1 MQKLFVQ
8 SLKGALLLLF
18 LWQSSYA
25 GLPGSVGNQAL
36 PSLAPMLEKVMPA
49 VVNISSNARSQLADN
64 PLLNDPFFRRFF
76 KLPEQKQHKKHKKQS
91 RGSGVIIDARKG
103 YVLTNFH
110 VIEKSDDVSVTLL
123 NGRELKA
130 KLIGVDPET
139 DVALLKV
146 PTGNLQALRL
156 GDSERLRVGD
166 FVVAIGNPFGL
177 GQTVTSGIVSALG
190 RSGLGI
196 EGYEDFIQT
205 DASINPG
212 NSGGA
217 LVDLKGR
224 LIGINTAIL
233 APGGGNVG
241 IGFAI
246 PINMVKKVV
255 EHLVKFGEVRRGVLG
270 VQIQDLT
277 YDLIKAFGLKPNQKG
292 ALIVKIEPRSAAERA
307 GLRSRDIITA
317 VNGKSIESSSDL
329 RNHIGLSHIGERVRI
344 TLIRKGRTR
353 HLYAVVADNKVE
365 GSNISWHLK
374 GTTLKEASEGI
385 KVYKVIR
392 GSKAW
397 NLGFRKSDIIVG
409 FNRRELKDLNDL
421 TNRFRRKT
429 ARSIQVKRKGDLV
442 SIWLQ

>member
-1 MQKLFVQ
+1 MQKRFFQ
-8 SLKGALLLLF
+8 SIGGILLLLF
-18 LWQSSYA
+18 FWQFSA
-25 GLPGSVGNQAL
+25 ADLPRSVGSQAL

-49 VVNISSNARSQLADN
+49 VVNISASARSSLADS

-76 KLPEQKQHKKHKKQS
+76 KIPEKQRKPEKQS

-103 YVLTNFH
+103 YVLTNVH
-110 VIEKSDDVSVTLL
+110 VIEKATQISVTLL

-130 KLIGVDPET
+130 KLIGVDSET

-146 PTGNLQALRL
+146 PTGNLKALSY

-217 LVDLKGR
+217 LVDLRGR

-292 ALIVKIEPRSAAERA
+292 ALIVKVEPGSAAERA

-329 RNHIGLSHIGERVRI
+329 RNHIGLSYIGERVRI

-353 HLYAVVADNKVE
+353 NLYAVVADNKVQ
-365 GSNISWHLK
+365 GSKISWYLK
-374 GTTLKEASEGI
+374 GTTLKEVSDGI
-385 KVYKVIR
+385 KIYKVIR
-392 GSKAW
+392 GSQAW
-397 NLGFRKSDIIVG
+397 NLGLRKGDIIVG
-409 FNRRELKDLNDL
+409 FNRQELRDLNDL
-421 TNRFRRKT
+421 TNRFRHQRV
-429 ARSIQVKRKGDLV
+429 RSIQVKRGDELV

>member
-1 MQKLFVQ
+1 MQKRF
-8 SLKGALLLLF
+8 SFGGILLLLF
-18 LWQSSYA
+18 FWQFSQFSYA
-25 GLPGSVGNQAL
+25 DLPRSVGSQAL
-36 PSLAPMLEKVMPA
+36 PSLAPMLTKVMPA
-49 VVNISSNARSQLADN
+49 VVNISASARSSLADS

-76 KLPEQKQHKKHKKQS
+76 KFPKQKRQKKQS

-103 YVLTNFH
+103 YVITNNH
-110 VIEKSDDVSVTLL
+110 VIEKADKISVTLL
-123 NGRELKA
+123 NGRELIA
-130 KLIGVDPET
+130 RLIGVDPET
-139 DVALLKV
+139 DIALLKV

-156 GDSERLRVGD
+156 GDSDRLRVGD

-217 LVDLKGR
+217 LVDLNGK

-255 EHLVKFGEVRRGVLG
+255 EHLVKYGEVRRGVLG

-292 ALIVKIEPRSAAERA
+292 ALVVKVEPGSAAERA
-307 GLRSRDIITA
+307 GLRRSDIIIA

-329 RNHIGLSHIGERVRI
+329 RNHIGLSYIGERVRI
-344 TLIRKGRTR
+344 TLIRNGRIR
-353 HLYAVVADNKVE
+353 NLYAVVADNRVQ
-365 GSNISWHLK
+365 GSKISRYLN
-374 GTTLKEASEGI
+374 GATLKETSKGI

-392 GSKAW
+392 GSNAW
-397 NLGFRKSDIIVG
+397 NLGLRKGDIIVG
-409 FNRRELKDLNDL
+409 FNRRELNDLNDL
-421 TNRFRRKT
+421 ANRFKHQR
-429 ARSIQVKRKGDLV
+429 ARSIQLKRGDELV

>member
-1 MQKLFVQ
+1 MQKRFFQ
-8 SLKGALLLLF
+8 SLGAALLLLF
-18 LWQSSYA
+18 LWQSCYS
-25 GLPGSVGNQAL
+25 GLPRSVGNQEL
-36 PSLAPMLEKVMPA
+36 PSLAPMLENVMPA
-49 VVNISSNARSQLADN
+49 VVNISASARSSLADS

-76 KLPEQKQHKKHKKQS
+76 KIPEQQQKKQS

-110 VIEKSDDVSVTLL
+110 VIEKADDVSITLL
-123 NGRELKA
+123 NGRELQA
-130 KLIGVDPET
+130 KLIGVDSET
-139 DVALLKV
+139 DVALLQV
-146 PTGNLQALRL
+146 PTGDLQALRL

-217 LVDLKGR
+217 LVDLRGR

-246 PINMVKKVV
+246 PINMVKKVI

-277 YDLIKAFGLKPNQKG
+277 YDLKKALGLKPNQKG
-292 ALIVKIEPRSAAERA
+292 ALIVKVQPGSAAEKV

-317 VNGKSIESSSDL
+317 VNSKSIKSSSEL
-329 RNHIGLSHIGERVRI
+329 RNYIGLSYIGERVRL

-353 HLYAVVADNKVE
+353 SLYVVVADNKVE
-365 GSNISWHLK
+365 GGNLSRHLK
-374 GTTLKEASEGI
+374 GTTLKEGSEGI
-385 KVYKVIR
+385 QVYKVIR
-392 GSKAW
+392 GSNAW
-397 NLGFRKSDIIVG
+397 NLGLRKSDIIVG
-409 FNRRELKDLNDL
+409 FNRRELQDLNDL
-421 TNRFRRKT
+421 TSRFRRKI
-429 ARSIQVKRKGDLV
+429 ARSIQVKRNGQLV

>member
-1 MQKLFVQ
+1 MSKYFFQSFV
-8 SLKGALLLLF
+8 GILLLL
-18 LWQSSYA
+18 WQFSYA
-25 GLPGSVGNQAL
+25 GLPHSVGNQAL

-49 VVNISSNARSQLADN
+49 VVNISSNTRSPFMDN
-64 PLLNDPFFRRFF
+64 PFFREFL
-76 KLPEQKQHKKHKKQS
+76 KKKKQKQYKKQS
-91 RGSGVIIDARKG
+91 GGSGVIIDARKG
-103 YVLTNFH
+103 YVLTNHH
-110 VIEKSDDVSVTLL
+110 VIEEADQVSVTLL

-139 DVALLKV
+139 DVALLKI
-146 PTGNLQALRL
+146 PTGNLKALRL
-156 GDSERLRVGD
+156 GNSERLRVGD

-217 LVDLKGR
+217 LVDLNGR

-255 EHLVKFGEVRRGVLG
+255 EHLVRFGEVRRGVLG
-270 VQIQDLT
+270 VEIRDLT
-277 YDLIKAFGLKPNQKG
+277 YDLSKSLRLKSNQKG
-292 ALIVKIEPRSAAERA
+292 AVIVKVKSGSAAARA
-307 GLRSRDIITA
+307 GLQRNDVITA
-317 VNGKSIESSSDL
+317 VNGQRIESSSDL
-329 RNHIGLSHIGERVRI
+329 RNHIGLSYIGERVRI
-344 TLIRKGRTR
+344 TLIRKRRIR
-353 HLYAVVADNKVE
+353 HLYAVVADNKVK
-365 GSNISWHLK
+365 GRNISQYLK
-374 GTTLKEASEGI
+374 GTTLKESSKGI
-385 KVYKVIR
+385 KVNKVIR

-397 NLGFRKSDIIVG
+397 NLGFRNSDIIVG
-409 FNRRELKDLNDL
+409 FNRKELKNLNDL
-421 TNRFRRKT
+421 TVRFRRYI
-429 ARSIQVKRKGDLV
+429 ARSIQVMRKGKLV
-442 SIWLQ
+442 SIPII

>member
-1 MQKLFVQ
+1 MQKLVVQ
-8 SLKGALLLLF
+8 SLKAALLLLF
-18 LWQSSYA
+18 FWQSSYA
-25 GLPGSVGNQAL
+25 ELPLSVGSQAL

-49 VVNISSNARSQLADN
+49 VVNISASARSSLADN

-76 KLPEQKQHKKHKKQS
+76 KLPEQKRQKKQS
-91 RGSGVIIDARKG
+91 RGSGVIINARKG
-103 YVLTNFH
+103 YVLTNHH
-110 VIEKSDDVSVTLL
+110 VIEKADKISVTLL

-146 PTGNLQALRL
+146 PTGNLQALRF
-156 GDSERLRVGD
+156 GNSERLRIGD

-217 LVDLKGR
+217 LVDLRGR

-277 YDLIKAFGLKPNQKG
+277 YDLIRAFGLKPNQKG
-292 ALIVKIEPRSAAERA
+292 ALVVKVEPGSAAEKA
-307 GLRSRDIITA
+307 GLRSRDIIIA
-317 VNGKSIESSSDL
+317 VNGKNIESSSDL
-329 RNHIGLSHIGERVRI
+329 RNHIGLSYIGERVRI

-353 HLYAVVADNKVE
+353 NLYAVVADNKVE
-365 GSNISWHLK
+365 GGNISQYLK
-374 GTTLKEASEGI
+374 GATLKEGSQGI
-385 KVYKVIR
+385 KIYKVIR
-392 GSKAW
+392 GSNAW
-397 NLGFRKSDIIVG
+397 NLGIRKGDIIIG
-409 FNRRELKDLNDL
+409 INRRELIDLNDL
-421 TNRFRRKT
+421 KNRFKRKII
-429 ARSIQVKRKGDLV
+429 RSIQLKRKGELL